1 MNTMIPITFLSLP
14 SVLPYTVSDEF
25 CESVSTTLDPSQ
37 RYVAVSNGSVFVM
50 VRELCD
56 VASPVEFAMML
67 YLVPL
72 RRGLKWVPFHFD
84 HSRTGA
90 GNPEALQTKVASCGS
105 MTVIERGETATLG
118 KAEVK
123 EKRRLSHK

>member
-1 MNTMIPITFLSLP
+1 M
-14 SVLPYTVSDEF
+14 
-25 CESVSTTLDPSQ
+25 DPSQ
-37 RYVAVSNGSVFVM
+37 RYVAVSNGSVSMM

-56 VASPVEFAMML
+56 VASPVEFVLMA

-72 RRGLKWVPFHFD
+72 RSGLKWVPFHFD

-90 GNPEALQTKVASCGS
+90 GNPEALQTKVASCGC
-105 MTVIERGETATLG
+105 MTVIDRGETATLG

-123 EKRRLSHK
+123 KIVV